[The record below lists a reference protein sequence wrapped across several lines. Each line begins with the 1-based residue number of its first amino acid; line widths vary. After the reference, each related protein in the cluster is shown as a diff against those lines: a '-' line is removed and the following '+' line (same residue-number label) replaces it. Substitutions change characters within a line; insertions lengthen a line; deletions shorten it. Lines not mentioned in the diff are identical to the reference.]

1 MKMLGLSARDRRT
14 AIAGLIGVMLLLGS
28 ARGLPA
34 VRAWEGRERA
44 RGAALA
50 AELSAARAARRDLPR
65 IRDSLRVRLA
75 RYATLDSTFIVAR
88 SPSDGAAALAS
99 TLEEL
104 ADGASFR
111 ITGLQVRVDTAIV
124 AGLARVGIRVTGIG
138 DVRGVAE
145 LLRAI
150 EGSDRPVLVI
160 RELAIAQQ
168 DPTAAG
174 TKAEALRVDLLVE
187 GMCVIR
193 PGGAT

>member
-1 MKMLGLSARDRRT
+1 MKVFELSARDRRT
-14 AIAGLIGVMLLLGS
+14 AITGATGLVLLLGA

-34 VRAWEGRERA
+34 LRAWEARERA
-44 RGAALA
+44 RGAAIA

-65 IRDSLRVRLA
+65 IRDSLRARLA
-75 RYATLDSTFIVAR
+75 RYATLDSAFIVAR

-104 ADGASFR
+104 ADDASFR
-111 ITGLQVRVDTAIV
+111 ITGLQVRADTAAG

-138 DVRGVAE
+138 DVGGVAD
-145 LLRAI
+145 LVRAI
-150 EGSDRPVLVI
+150 EGSDRPL
-160 RELAIAQQ
+160 LAIRDLAIVQQ

-174 TKAEALRVDLLVE
+174 TKPEALRVDLLVE

-193 PGGAT
+193 RGGGE